1 MRFKISLAEKPSHR
15 APVTCVG
22 WSSTE
27 EVYSAGDDSQLLS
40 WSVSTNQ
47 STKITQ
53 FNAELC
59 PTDMQFLP
67 RVSGTLGKHGDLI
80 LITSVD
86 GKFHI
91 MNRAGKIER
100 SVEAHKGAILVGQWG
115 NDGTGLLTGAS
126 WSPDSQAI
134 AYTQGKCL
142 VVKQLA
148 PNTKPL
154 RWKAHEALVLCLAW
168 SAASDLIVSGG
179 EDCKYRVWDNQGRQ
193 MYSSSLHGN
202 HITSI
207 SWSPAGDIFA
217 IGSFNTLRL
226 CDYSGWSRS
235 LEKPNT
241 GCIYKMAWS
250 ADGTQLAGACANG
263 QVLFAHVVERDV
275 QFMNFTAVVSEKKI
289 VTVQN
294 VLDETNEH
302 LELPERVIQMALRY
316 NHLVLTTPSQCY
328 IYNTRNWNTPAIFDL
343 KDGSVIL
350 LLLCEEHML
359 LVEKSSVGIYN
370 YQGRLI
376 ASPRWPSMR
385 LDYLRNSHVTLSPD
399 TLAIRDTS
407 DVKTIHII
415 DISNNRSS
423 AETTA
428 IQHSMQI
435 VQISLDQWGEA
446 SGRKLAIL
454 DKTRDMYLI
463 HARNNN
469 KMFLKLDRIRKITGK
484 IYGRQDKIYSDF
496 TLTKLKTH
504 MLLVEKSSVGIYN
517 YQGRLIASPRWPSMR
532 LDYLRNSHV
541 TLSPDTL
548 AIRDTSD
555 VKTIHIIDIS
565 NNRSSAETT
574 AIQHSMQIVQ
584 ISLDQW
590 GEASGRKL
598 AILDK
603 TRDMYLIHARNNNKM
618 FLKLGRK
625 IESFQWNA
633 NENIIAAIQD
643 TQLIVWYCPTACYN
657 VKLLKLCSMQYDSPE
672 LGRTPRI
679 HDFVGNSVSVRRA
692 DGSLLNIPI
701 SPFPTLIHRY
711 VRENKWTDALNL
723 CRTTNDET
731 AWACLAVLATQSNS
745 ETIDVAEEAYANINH
760 HEKVFF
766 LQHIKSLSSKAEQK
780 SQLALLGG
788 KTREAESILLH
799 NGMVFQAIYMNI
811 TSHNWTRAL
820 DMAVKHKTHID
831 TVLYLRQK
839 YLEGLG
845 KSENNNK
852 FSSLNETVQIDSEK
866 VEQKLALET
875 QKRKT
880 SN

>member
-1 MRFKISLAEKPSHR
+1 MIITISIR
-15 APVTCVG
+15 
-22 WSSTE
+22 
-27 EVYSAGDDSQLLS
+27 DDSQLLS

-115 NDGTGLLTGAS
+115 NDGTGLLTAGEDGLIKIWSRSGMLRSTVVSSESSVYGAS

-193 MYSSSLHGN
+193 MFSSSLHGN

-350 LLLCEEHML
+350 LLLCEE
-359 LVEKSSVGIYN
+359 
-370 YQGRLI
+370 
-376 ASPRWPSMR
+376 
-385 LDYLRNSHVTLSPD
+385 
-399 TLAIRDTS
+399 
-407 DVKTIHII
+407 
-415 DISNNRSS
+415 
-423 AETTA
+423 
-428 IQHSMQI
+428 
-435 VQISLDQWGEA
+435 
-446 SGRKLAIL
+446 
-454 DKTRDMYLI
+454 
-463 HARNNN
+463 
-469 KMFLKLDRIRKITGK
+469 
-484 IYGRQDKIYSDF
+484 
-496 TLTKLKTH
+496 H

-852 FSSLNETVQIDSEK
+852 FSSLNETVQIDSER
-866 VEQKLALET
+866 VEQKLALEM

>member
-1 MRFKISLAEKPSHR
+1 MRFKISLADKPSHR

-115 NDGTGLLTGAS
+115 NDGTGLLTAGEDGLIKIWSRSGMLRSTVVSSESSVYGAS

-193 MYSSSLHGN
+193 MFSSSLHGN

-350 LLLCEEHML
+350 LLLCEE
-359 LVEKSSVGIYN
+359 
-370 YQGRLI
+370 
-376 ASPRWPSMR
+376 
-385 LDYLRNSHVTLSPD
+385 
-399 TLAIRDTS
+399 
-407 DVKTIHII
+407 
-415 DISNNRSS
+415 
-423 AETTA
+423 
-428 IQHSMQI
+428 
-435 VQISLDQWGEA
+435 
-446 SGRKLAIL
+446 
-454 DKTRDMYLI
+454 
-463 HARNNN
+463 
-469 KMFLKLDRIRKITGK
+469 
-484 IYGRQDKIYSDF
+484 
-496 TLTKLKTH
+496 H

-852 FSSLNETVQIDSEK
+852 FSSLNETVQIDSER
-866 VEQKLALET
+866 VEQKLALEM

>member
-1 MRFKISLAEKPSHR
+1 
-15 APVTCVG
+15 
-22 WSSTE
+22 
-27 EVYSAGDDSQLLS
+27 
-40 WSVSTNQ
+40 
-47 STKITQ
+47 
-53 FNAELC
+53 
-59 PTDMQFLP
+59 MQFLP

-115 NDGTGLLTGAS
+115 NDGTGLLTAGEDGLIKIWSRSGMLRSTVVSSESSVYGAS

-193 MYSSSLHGN
+193 MFSSSLHGN

-350 LLLCEEHML
+350 LLLCEE
-359 LVEKSSVGIYN
+359 
-370 YQGRLI
+370 
-376 ASPRWPSMR
+376 
-385 LDYLRNSHVTLSPD
+385 
-399 TLAIRDTS
+399 
-407 DVKTIHII
+407 
-415 DISNNRSS
+415 
-423 AETTA
+423 
-428 IQHSMQI
+428 
-435 VQISLDQWGEA
+435 
-446 SGRKLAIL
+446 
-454 DKTRDMYLI
+454 
-463 HARNNN
+463 
-469 KMFLKLDRIRKITGK
+469 
-484 IYGRQDKIYSDF
+484 
-496 TLTKLKTH
+496 H

-852 FSSLNETVQIDSEK
+852 FSSLNETVQIDSER
-866 VEQKLALET
+866 VEQKLALEM